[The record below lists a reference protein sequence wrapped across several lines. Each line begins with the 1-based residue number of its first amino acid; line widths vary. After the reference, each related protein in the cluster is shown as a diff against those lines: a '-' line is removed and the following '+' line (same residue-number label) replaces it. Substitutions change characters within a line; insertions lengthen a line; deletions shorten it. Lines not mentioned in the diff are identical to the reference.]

1 MKIDEKLLICTTGQQ
16 FIITYLLEQ
25 IEDRH
30 ESLNHL
36 ERLAMKRELHSS
48 EAEGEESSN
57 CDILGPVESTC
68 CSYFGFNAKAF
79 MRAGAHIKDSQRQ
92 GHAA

>member
-1 MKIDEKLLICTTGQQ
+1 
-16 FIITYLLEQ
+16 
-25 IEDRH
+25 
-30 ESLNHL
+30 
-36 ERLAMKRELHSS
+36 MKRELHSS